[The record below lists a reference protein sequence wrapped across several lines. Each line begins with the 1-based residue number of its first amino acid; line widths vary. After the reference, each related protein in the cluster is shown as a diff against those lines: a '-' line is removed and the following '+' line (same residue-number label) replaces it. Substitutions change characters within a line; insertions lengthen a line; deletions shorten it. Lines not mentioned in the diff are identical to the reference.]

1 MLLGKEVIDIE
12 YATGYATAPNQTAV
26 AGGAAIGKPFTPSP
40 FVPPDRYG
48 VLDISVNPATGV
60 LNPAAKGTLMVAVS
74 PPNPFLTS
82 LMVSGTPANSLAL
95 NNTTVGNGFWASAGG
110 VNGALSGT
118 ANPAGYAGNGMQL
131 GGPLVPI
138 PESQRGIVEQAGVG
152 PNAFPNTTPLQ
163 YARAT
168 VVVRGPVQA
177 LCTAPNASN
186 PINVGTLLASA
197 GDGTLQPLPL
207 PLSVPTI
214 GAGTAFGSS
223 TLSACPA
230 WALVEVSLDGTYSAI
245 GANFGVSGSVP
256 ISLGVVTQGTG
267 VNNIN
272 GVLLT
277 WIPSVDAAGYI
288 VMRTGS
294 AGMSGLGTPN
304 QLGAIGFVPG
314 GQDYFIDYGQI
325 PLSGTSATQ
334 PFARPN
340 AGPQPGC
347 VQVAGAASGPA
358 SVAYRITNI
367 LANGVWGTE
376 GTASSITTA
385 NAQLSAANGNKITW
399 TPVSNYPLYA
409 VDRSAALSVTNLG
422 ANSLGFIGFATSAVA
437 INGFVDYGQQAVTFS
452 NCVITTPNPTP
463 RAGVVL
469 ATALG
474 SLASA
479 TSVPTLTNVWMGN
492 LG

>member
-12 YATGYATAPNQTAV
+12 YPTGYATSPAQAPV
-26 AGGAAIGKPFTPSP
+26 SGGAAIGKPFTPSP
-40 FVPPDRYG
+40 FLPPDRYG
-48 VLDISVNPATGV
+48 VLDITVNPATGV

-197 GDGTLQPLPL
+197 GDGSLQPLPL

-214 GAGTAFGSS
+214 STGAAFGIS
-223 TLSACPA
+223 TTSACPA
-230 WALVEVSLDGTYSAI
+230 WALVEVSYDGTYSAI
-245 GANFGVSGSVP
+245 GANFGASTPV
-256 ISLGVVTQGTG
+256 SLGNVVAG
-267 VNNIN
+267 VSSSPN
-272 GVLLT
+272 GILLE
-277 WIPSVDAAGYI
+277 WVPSVDAAGYI

-294 AGMSGLGTPN
+294 IGLSGVGTPN

-376 GTASSITTA
+376 GTASACTSCAAILTA
-385 NAQLSAANGNKITW
+385 VNGNKITW

-437 INGFVDYGQQAVTFS
+437 INGFVDYGQQAVTPFS